1 MEAPLN
7 LIARKQ
13 KLEKGHK
20 NKIQCLFLYLKDVNI
35 LDTLF
40 KWKILN

>member
-35 LDTLF
+35 LVLC
-40 KWKILN
+40 LNEKF